1 MLNHTLSFE
10 TSVVYREIIADQ
22 TTPDA
27 VLLAADSAVVRM
39 YPNGATEVLVGDI
52 NARGCV

>member
-1 MLNHTLSFE
+1 MLNHTSSFE
-10 TSVVYREIIADQ
+10 TSVVFNEIIADE

-39 YPNGATEVLVGDI
+39 YPNETTEVLLGDL
-52 NARGCV
+52 NTGGCV